1 MSTKTVLAR
10 LPGHVRLKDGDR
22 VPLAIEEGRLHL
34 FDTETGRAITG
45 PDRAAA

>member
-1 MSTKTVLAR
+1 
-10 LPGHVRLKDGDR
+10 VRLKDGDR